1 MAQSIKSKAT
11 VIDGGKRT
19 KMNAVPTSGGDL
31 SSGNDGDN
39 DHGYMTAHE
48 GEHHNDE
55 APHDSSVITVNRS
68 WWKPRNIEKFMMCN
82 DGGDVLEKASK
93 RALGLR
99 SQKK

>member
-1 MAQSIKSKAT
+1 
-11 VIDGGKRT
+11 
-19 KMNAVPTSGGDL
+19 MNAVPTSSGDL

-39 DHGYMTAHE
+39 DHGYVTAHE
-48 GEHHNDE
+48 GEQHNDE
-55 APHDSSVITVNRS
+55 APHDTSIVTVNRS
-68 WWKPRNIEKFMMCN
+68 WWKPRKIEKFMMCS